1 MILETVRHSLIRLRA
16 LLAKEF
22 RQVLRDPRM
31 RFFVIVPPLV
41 QLVIFG
47 YAASFDVRQ
56 AQVGVVEQS
65 HSQGSR
71 ELLGSVAA
79 TGHFTLHYFD
89 NMNQART
96 AVDRGDVRAVIHI
109 AARFEQEPVVQLIA
123 DGSDSNSAQMIVGE
137 LSRTL
142 QQHARLAAAAPPLL
156 AVEDRAWFNPNLD
169 DRDYF
174 VPGIMANVVLI
185 ATMILTAMTVVRERE
200 LGTLERL
207 LVTPVARL
215 EFLIAKMVP
224 VACIGLADVALIT
237 GVAVFWFDVP
247 LRGGPG
253 ALLLGS
259 LLFLGS
265 TLGLGLLVSSYA
277 STQQQ
282 AMLLAFFV
290 IMPTVILS
298 GFAFPIANMPQEVQL
313 LTWLDPLR
321 YYLVVVRDIFLKGA
335 GISDHLFEYAMMTV
349 LACSA
354 LSLSMLR
361 LGRAH

>member
-1 MILETVRHSLIRLRA
+1 MMSAIRHSLIRFRA

-41 QLVIFG
+41 QLIIFG
-47 YAASFDVRQ
+47 YAATFDVHH
-56 AQVGVVEQS
+56 ADVGVVDQS
-65 HSQGSR
+65 HSRASR
-71 ELLGSVAA
+71 EQLASISAI
-79 TGHFTLHYFD
+79 GHYTLHQLPD
-89 NMNQART
+89 MAAAR
-96 AVDRGDVRAVIHI
+96 AAIDRGEVRAVIHF
-109 AARFEQEPVVQLIA
+109 AARFSRDNEVQLIA
-123 DGSDSNSAQMIVGE
+123 DGSDSNSALMIVGE
-137 LSRTL
+137 LSRIL
-142 QQHARLAAAAPPLL
+142 QRHARLAAGVSPPIT
-156 AVEDRAWFNPNLD
+156 VEERAWFNPNLD

-200 LGTLERL
+200 QGTLERL

-237 GVAVFWFDVP
+237 AVATLWFDVP
-247 LRGGPG
+247 LRGGLD

-265 TLGLGLLVSSYA
+265 TLGMGLLVSSYA

-282 AMLLAFFV
+282 ALLLAFFLV
-290 IMPTVILS
+290 MPTVILS
-298 GFAFPIANMPQEVQL
+298 GFAFPIANMPEAAQL

-321 YYLVVVRDIFLKGA
+321 YYLVVVRDVFLKGS
-335 GISDHLFEYAMMTV
+335 GITDHPFEFSMMALLAMV
-349 LACSA
+349 A

-361 LGRAH
+361 LGRSH

>member
-1 MILETVRHSLIRLRA
+1 MNHSIRHSLIRLRA

-31 RFFVIVPPLV
+31 RFFVIIPPLL

-47 YAASFDVRQ
+47 YAATFDVRY
-56 AQVGVVEQS
+56 ADVGVVDQS
-65 HSQGSR
+65 HSLESR
-71 ELLGSVAA
+71 EQLASITASS
-79 TGHFTLHYFD
+79 HYHLHYFND
-89 NMNQART
+89 MA
-96 AVDRGDVRAVIHI
+96 AASMAMDRGEVRAVIHFP
-109 AARFEQEPVVQLIA
+109 AQFSEKQAVQLIA
-123 DGSDSNSAQMIVGE
+123 DGSDSNSALMIVGE
-137 LSRTL
+137 LSRIVSR
-142 QQHARLAAAAPPLL
+142 HAQLAAGIKPPIT
-156 AVEDRAWFNPNLD
+156 VEERAWFNPNLD

-185 ATMILTAMTVVRERE
+185 ATMILAAMTVVRERE
-200 LGTLERL
+200 MGTLERL
-207 LVTPVARL
+207 LVTPVARM
-215 EFLIAKMVP
+215 EFLFAKMVP

-237 GVAVFWFDVP
+237 AVAVFWFEVP
-247 LRGGPG
+247 LRGDLF

-259 LLFLGS
+259 LLYLGS
-265 TLGLGLLVSSYA
+265 TLGLGLLISSFA

-290 IMPTVILS
+290 IMPVVILS
-298 GFAFPIANMPQEVQL
+298 GFAFPIANMPPEVQL

-335 GISDHLFEYAMMTV
+335 GVTDHLFEYGMMAL
-349 LACSA
+349 LAFTA
-354 LSLSMLR
+354 LSLSVLR

>member
-1 MILETVRHSLIRLRA
+1 MIRLRA
-16 LLAKEF
+16 LLDKEF
-22 RQVLRDPRM
+22 RQVFRDPRM

-47 YAASFDVRQ
+47 YAATFDVRQ
-56 AQVGVVEQS
+56 ANVGVVDQS
-65 HSQGSR
+65 RSQESR
-71 ELLGSVAA
+71 EQLAGIAA
-79 TGHFTLHYFD
+79 GGHYTLHYFPD
-89 NMNQART
+89 MNRAR
-96 AVDRGDVRAVIHI
+96 AAIDHGEVRAVIHFP
-109 AARFEQEPVVQLIA
+109 ARFAREPAVQLVA

-137 LSRTL
+137 LSRIL
-142 QQHARLAAAAPPLL
+142 QRRARLQTQTMPPLQ
-156 AVEDRAWFNPNLD
+156 VEERAWFNPNLD

-200 LGTLERL
+200 HGTLERL

-237 GVAVFWFDVP
+237 FIAVVWFDVP
-247 LRGGPG
+247 LRGDLL
-253 ALLLGS
+253 ALLVGS

-265 TLGLGLLVSSYA
+265 TLGLGLLISSFA

-282 AMLLAFFV
+282 AMLLAFFL
-290 IMPTVILS
+290 IMPAVILS

-313 LTWLDPLR
+313 FTWLDPLR

-335 GISDHLFEYAMMTV
+335 GISDHGFEYGMMAL
-349 LACSA
+349 LALTA
-354 LSLSMLR
+354 LTLSMTR
-361 LGRAH
+361 LGRAR